1 LEIKSGKIDKGI
13 IENRNAIQMMK
24 EISERLRIQII
35 SVSDERASLEEIGK
49 GADRIF
55 EIKIENDVSNL
66 STKS

>member
-1 LEIKSGKIDKGI
+1 MEIKSGKIDKGI